1 MPPGRCPVSR
11 CASCD
16 THYLAEANAS
26 GKSAEPGGNC
36 FRFLFR
42 CQALLLR
49 FFFSTSTSTSTLF
62 FSASLTS
69 LLLFFQTL
77 TSSPTPH
84 SDAVDACKNLSPE
97 DEAACMLALGC
108 DSQAVHARL
117 DAEEEEEANKKK
129 AVELAAKK

>member
-1 MPPGRCPVSR
+1 MLQERAR
-11 CASCD
+11 N
-16 THYLAEANAS
+16 EAGIAF
-26 GKSAEPGGNC
+26 G
-36 FRFLFR
+36 FFLD
-42 CQALLLR
+42 AKR
-49 FFFSTSTSTSTLF
+49 FFFVFFFSTSTSTLF

-129 AVELAAKK
+129 AAELAAKK